1 MVKIDESL
9 IRHLESLARLQLSEE
24 QRKSIEKD
32 MREILSYM
40 ELLNEVDVSDVES
53 MYTPIESSVEL
64 REDVVKPFEDVE
76 AIRANFP
83 KLKDGHIVVPGIHA

>member
-1 MVKIDESL
+1 MIKIDESL

-83 KLKDGHIVVPGIHA
+83 KPKDGHIVVPGIHA

>member
-1 MVKIDESL
+1 MIKINEDL

-24 QRKSIEKD
+24 QRKWFEED
-32 MREILSYM
+32 MHEILSYM
-40 ELLNEVDVSDVES
+40 ELLNEVDVSKVEP

-76 AIRANFP
+76 AIRSNFP
-83 KLKDGHIVVPGIHA
+83 KRKDGHIVVPGIHA